1 MLAARLNLDNRA
13 QIRALKSITH
23 VGALIPLLV
32 MTWDYFN
39 GGLGPDIIREL
50 TLRTGKSAL
59 ILLILS
65 LAVTPL
71 ITLIGWKQLQPLR
84 KLLGLYAFL
93 YVAVHLLIFVWLDY
107 LLDLDLI
114 LDAIFE
120 KRYALA
126 GFAAFLILLPL
137 AITSTTWA
145 QRKLGKR
152 WRALHRWDYL
162 AGLLAILHYVWLVKE
177 AYSKPAF
184 YGGLLLLLL
193 LLRLKP
199 IKLKIGQWQRQWR
212 RARLAG

>member
-1 MLAARLNLDNRA
+1 M
-13 QIRALKSITH
+13 S
-23 VGALIPLLV
+23 GALIPLLL
-32 MTWDYFN
+32 MTWAYFN

-93 YVAVHLLIFVWLDY
+93 YVAIHLLIFVWLDY

-114 LDAIFE
+114 LEAIFE

-137 AITSTTWA
+137 ALTLNS
-145 QRKLGKR
+145 LGATQAGQAVAGTAPLGLPGR
-152 WRALHRWDYL
+152 YPGCHSLSL
-162 AGLLAILHYVWLVKE
+162 AGE
-177 AYSKPAF
+177 T
-184 YGGLLLLLL
+184 GL
-193 LLRLKP
+193 
-199 IKLKIGQWQRQWR
+199 Q
-212 RARLAG
+212 